1 MRSPICEMLG
11 IDFPL
16 VAFSHCRDVVAAVSR
31 AGGFGVLGATAF
43 SPHQLDRE
51 LAWLDEH
58 CGGRGYGVD
67 VLIPEHIATK
77 DERNVSVSTVAERIP
92 QRHRDFVRELLK
104 KYDVE
109 LPDRTLHGGPEQ
121 HHGRINLQEDTVM
134 PLLEV
139 AFSHPIKLIANA
151 LGVPPQSML
160 ELGRRHNV
168 PVAALI
174 GAKEH
179 AVRQVQAGVDII
191 IAEGWEAGG
200 HCGEV
205 STLVL
210 VPDVIRAIKPIRDV
224 PVLAAGGIANGR
236 QMAACMAMG
245 AAGVWTGSVW
255 LTTSESDVPQLLRE
269 KMLAATARDT
279 VRSKCRT
286 GKFSRQ
292 LKSAWTEAWESAES
306 PGPLPMPFQTV
317 LSEPALRAALYSAE
331 HGNEK
336 ARELITYWVGQCVGL
351 IDTVK
356 SARTVVQEF
365 MEDFAAALEDM
376 NRLVGQ

>member
-1 MRSPICEMLG
+1 
-11 IDFPL
+11 
-16 VAFSHCRDVVAAVSR
+16 VRD
-31 AGGFGVLGATAF
+31 
-43 SPHQLDRE
+43 
-51 LAWLDEH
+51 
-58 CGGRGYGVD
+58 
-67 VLIPEHIATK
+67 
-77 DERNVSVSTVAERIP
+77 
-92 QRHRDFVRELLK
+92 LLK
-104 KYDVE
+104 KYDVDMSE
-109 LPDRTLHGGPEQ
+109 RQPRAPGEERE
-121 HHGRINLQEDTVM
+121 GRLNLQEDVVM

-139 AFSHPIKLIANA
+139 AFRHPIRLLANA

-160 ELGRRHNV
+160 DLGRRHSV

-179 AVRQVQAGVDII
+179 AVRQVEAGVDII

-205 STLVL
+205 STTVL
-210 VPDVIRAIKPIRDV
+210 ILDVIRAIKPIRNV

-255 LTTSESDVPQLLRE
+255 LTTAESDVPQILQE

-292 LKSAWTEAWESAES
+292 LKSAWTEAWELPEAPE
-306 PGPLPMPFQTV
+306 PLPMPYQTI
-317 LSEPALRAALYSAE
+317 LSEPALRAALHAAE
-331 HGNEK
+331 QGNAK
-336 ARELITYWVGQCVGL
+336 ARELVTYWVGQCVGL
-351 IDTVK
+351 TDTVK
-356 SARTVVQEF
+356 SCRAVVQEF
-365 MEDFAAALEDM
+365 MEDFAAAIEEM
-376 NRLVGQ
+376 SAWATQ